1 MERRHPKVLQVLKV
15 LLPMYTRVG
24 QFVGDVRTEPLLLTR
39 AIFLPVARKGNAGD
53 QRVGNMPECAG
64 LPRVKPRSGTR
75 PGGQAHSTQAASDG

>member
-24 QFVGDVRTEPLLLTR
+24 QFVGDVRTEPLLLTG

-53 QRVGNMPECAG
+53 
-64 LPRVKPRSGTR
+64 
-75 PGGQAHSTQAASDG
+75 